1 MAHAAARRPVTGA
14 LMNASRRTL
23 ASKAA
28 AGASSTA
35 LPVVIH
41 GKRTIKA
48 GMVEEF
54 QRHYDAYSKAMFE
67 RPGIKAVYA
76 FADKNDPLSY
86 WHVTFAS
93 DTASFDAARALVA
106 QSDAAVQL
114 TSTYT
119 APNDD
124 DTLVLPPH
132 VTAIRDAET
141 VPGASRLLD
150 KTPVLAMAQR
160 TRRYVPDTLN
170 VYGSWSDL
178 AAFNIDQSVR
188 HVVRS
193 RLAGYIK
200 SEGAAQ
206 PGPPLLG
213 FTRRHVKPGRMGQL
227 AASFQAG
234 CLPAPNPNPNPDPNA
249 SPSPN
254 PNPNPDPN
262 PDPDPD
268 PVPNQAVC
276 DLWHQKVSSCAW
288 P

>member
-114 TSTYT
+114 ASTYT

-234 CLPAPNPNPNPDPNA
+234 CLPAPNPNPNPDPN
-249 SPSPN
+249 
-254 PNPNPDPN
+254 

>member
-1 MAHAAARRPVTGA
+1 
-14 LMNASRRTL
+14 MNASRRAL
-23 ASKAA
+23 ASKAP

-54 QRHYDAYSKAMFE
+54 RRHYDAYSKAMFE

-114 TSTYT
+114 ASTYT

-132 VTAIRDAET
+132 VTTTRDAQT
-141 VPGASRLLD
+141 VPGASRLLLGAILSFKEGLRLLRNVALHLRAGLELSSFLLYIARLVEFQVD
-150 KTPVLAMAQR
+150 QRPELTPL
-160 TRRYVPDTLN
+160 D
-170 VYGSWSDL
+170 
-178 AAFNIDQSVR
+178 I
-188 HVVRS
+188 
-193 RLAGYIK
+193 
-200 SEGAAQ
+200 
-206 PGPPLLG
+206 
-213 FTRRHVKPGRMGQL
+213 
-227 AASFQAG
+227 
-234 CLPAPNPNPNPDPNA
+234 
-249 SPSPN
+249 
-254 PNPNPDPN
+254 
-262 PDPDPD
+262 
-268 PVPNQAVC
+268 
-276 DLWHQKVSSCAW
+276 
-288 P
+288 

>member
-1 MAHAAARRPVTGA
+1 MANAVARRAFTGA

-114 TSTYT
+114 ASTYT

-132 VTAIRDAET
+132 VTTARDAET

-213 FTRRHVKPGRMGQL
+213 FTRRHVKPGRMEQL

-234 CLPAPNPNPNPDPNA
+234 RLPAPNPSPNPDPK
-249 SPSPN
+249 

-262 PDPDPD
+262 PSLTLGSHLERRLPIL
-268 PVPNQAVC
+268 Q
-276 DLWHQKVSSCAW
+276 LRQQTLGTK
-288 P
+288 

>member
-1 MAHAAARRPVTGA
+1 MAHAVARRPFTGA

-23 ASKAA
+23 ASKAP

-114 TSTYT
+114 ASTYT

-132 VTAIRDAET
+132 VTTARDAET

-213 FTRRHVKPGRMGQL
+213 FTRRHVKPGRMEQL

-234 CLPAPNPNPNPDPNA
+234 RLPAQP
-249 SPSPN
+249 
-254 PNPNPDPN
+254 
-262 PDPDPD
+262 
-268 PVPNQAVC
+268 
-276 DLWHQKVSSCAW
+276 
-288 P
+288 

>member
-1 MAHAAARRPVTGA
+1 MANAVARRAFTGA

-114 TSTYT
+114 ASTYT

-132 VTAIRDAET
+132 VTATRDAET

-160 TRRYVPDTLN
+160 TRRYVPDKPRVRDQLN

-213 FTRRHVKPGRMGQL
+213 FTRRHVKPGRMEQL
-227 AASFQAG
+227 AARFQAG
-234 CLPAPNPNPNPDPNA
+234 RLPAQP
-249 SPSPN
+249 
-254 PNPNPDPN
+254 
-262 PDPDPD
+262 
-268 PVPNQAVC
+268 
-276 DLWHQKVSSCAW
+276 
-288 P
+288 